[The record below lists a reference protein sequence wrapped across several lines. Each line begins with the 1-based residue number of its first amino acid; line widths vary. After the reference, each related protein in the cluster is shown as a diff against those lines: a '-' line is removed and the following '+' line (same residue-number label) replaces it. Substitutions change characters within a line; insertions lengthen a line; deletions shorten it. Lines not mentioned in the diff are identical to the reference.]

1 MEIEAG
7 SVNPNADGDDD
18 YKSKMSR
25 GLKRTLVVFNCL
37 ITILGTVGG
46 PLISRLYFHHGGKR
60 IWLSSFLETAGFPII
75 ALPLS
80 LSYLHRRRADP
91 GAKPVLMT
99 LPVFAACVAIG
110 VLTGVDDY
118 LYAYGLSFL
127 PVSTSA
133 LLVSTQLAFTAFF
146 AWVVVKQRFTP
157 FSLNSVALLTVGAVI
172 LGLHAGS
179 DRPAGVTRPQ
189 YVLGFVL
196 TLGCAALYG
205 LVLPLV
211 ELTYAKANQKITYTL
226 VMEMQLV
233 MGCFATL
240 FCLVGMIVN
249 NDFKVIPREA
259 ARFGLGET
267 KYYVV
272 MVCSAIL
279 WQFFFLGT
287 VGVIF
292 CVNTLLAGIIIAAFI
307 PVLEVFGVIFFGE
320 KFTSEKGVALA
331 LSLWGLASYSYGEY
345 LEIKEKKKKKKRSQ
359 SATNSQE

>member
-7 SVNPNADGDDD
+7 SANPNADGDDD
-18 YKSKMSR
+18 YKGKMSR

-75 ALPLS
+75 ALPLP
-80 LSYLHRRRADP
+80 LLPPPRRADP

-133 LLVSTQLAFTAFF
+133 LLVSTQLAFTALF

-172 LGLHAGS
+172 LGRTRVRQAGGR
-179 DRPAGVTRPQ
+179 DAAAVRAGLRPDAGLRGAV
-189 YVLGFVL
+189 
-196 TLGCAALYG
+196 G

-211 ELTYAKANQKITYTL
+211 ELTYAKAKQKITYTL

-249 NDFKVIPREA
+249 NDFKVIPR
-259 ARFGLGET
+259 RLRVSG
-267 KYYVV
+267 
-272 MVCSAIL
+272 
-279 WQFFFLGT
+279 
-287 VGVIF
+287 
-292 CVNTLLAGIIIAAFI
+292 
-307 PVLEVFGVIFFGE
+307 
-320 KFTSEKGVALA
+320 
-331 LSLWGLASYSYGEY
+331 
-345 LEIKEKKKKKKRSQ
+345 
-359 SATNSQE
+359 